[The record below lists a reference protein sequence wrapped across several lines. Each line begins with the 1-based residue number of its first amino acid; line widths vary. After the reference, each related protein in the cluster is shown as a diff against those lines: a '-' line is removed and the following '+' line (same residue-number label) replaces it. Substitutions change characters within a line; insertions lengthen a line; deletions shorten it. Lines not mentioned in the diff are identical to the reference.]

1 MRYVKPFD
9 LIAMKE
15 ASAACP
21 FNILHVCDYVAPYA
35 SYDAVR
41 DFPGQVVNCNPKLI
55 DRQLSLQDISRL
67 FKRPYMGGMERTGI
81 LTTGTPEQIE
91 NEVRRVVKSAPR
103 QFILGADC
111 TVPDNT
117 DWNRLRQAISVA
129 HRIGG

>member
-1 MRYVKPFD
+1 
-9 LIAMKE
+9 
-15 ASAACP
+15 
-21 FNILHVCDYVAPYA
+21 
-35 SYDAVR
+35 
-41 DFPGQVVNCNPKLI
+41 
-55 DRQLSLQDISRL
+55 LQDISRL

-91 NEVRRVVKSAPR
+91 SEVRRVVKSAPR